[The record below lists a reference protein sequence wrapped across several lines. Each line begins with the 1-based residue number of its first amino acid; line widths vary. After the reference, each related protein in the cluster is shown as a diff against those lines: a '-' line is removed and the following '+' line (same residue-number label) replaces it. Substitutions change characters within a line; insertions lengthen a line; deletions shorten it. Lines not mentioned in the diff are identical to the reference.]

1 MNAYFLF
8 LENEKRI
15 TFDHYTK
22 TKIMSQIEQE
32 EMLRKAMT
40 HNPIFIDVHKPLI
53 TMMRLVIKGESE
65 QIVRTI
71 KKTLMIIAE
80 IIEARLN
87 LLANPA
93 SSENLMNLDQ
103 YYY

>member
-1 MNAYFLF
+1 
-8 LENEKRI
+8 
-15 TFDHYTK
+15 
-22 TKIMSQIEQE
+22 
-32 EMLRKAMT
+32 
-40 HNPIFIDVHKPLI
+40 
-53 TMMRLVIKGESE
+53 MMRLVIKGESE

-80 IIEARLN
+80 IIEARVN
-87 LLANPA
+87 LLANQA

>member
-71 KKTLMIIAE
+71 KKTLMKE
-80 IIEARLN
+80 
-87 LLANPA
+87 
-93 SSENLMNLDQ
+93 SMMKMSLDKDFKDLFGA
-103 YYY
+103 YKKADN